1 MPIPTVDEVNQLVAD
16 TYPAPAVDAFRCVD
30 VGDGFA
36 VCRWTYDPSLDRP
49 GGFISGPTQFTC
61 CDLALWYLSFT
72 VVGLQPMAVT
82 ADLDITFLRPAIG
95 GDLLARAE
103 LIRAG
108 RARIFGQ
115 VRVWVEGAEDRPV
128 AHATGSYALLE
139 PR

>member
-1 MPIPTVDEVNQLVAD
+1 MELPTVDEINQLVAD
-16 TYPAPAVDAFRCVD
+16 VYPAASDQYRCVD
-30 VGDGFA
+30 VGEGFA
-36 VCRWTYDPSLDRP
+36 VARWRYHPGLNRP
-49 GGFISGPTQFTC
+49 GGLISGPTQFTA

-82 ADLDITFLRPAIG
+82 ADLDITFLRPAVG
-95 GDLLARAE
+95 GDLIARAE

-108 RARIFGQ
+108 RARIYGE

-139 PR
+139 QR

>member
-1 MPIPTVDEVNQLVAD
+1 MPIPTVDQVNQLVAE
-16 TYPAPAVDAFRCVD
+16 TYPSAAADNFRCVD
-30 VGDGFA
+30 IGEGFA
-36 VCRWTYDPSLDRP
+36 VARWTYDPALDRP
-49 GGFISGPTQFTC
+49 GGFISGPTQFTI
-61 CDLALWYLSFT
+61 CDSALWYLSFT

-82 ADLDITFLRPAIG
+82 ADLDITFLRPASG

-108 RARIFGQ
+108 RARIFGE
-115 VRVWVEGAEDRPV
+115 VRVWVDGEEDRQV